1 MTPLC
6 IDARWLHTGIG
17 AYTLN
22 LVREISHSGEFDLH
36 LLAYRDNRAKLQ
48 PYARSITIVD
58 APIYSVREQC
68 SVASAA
74 RPYSLLHV
82 PHYTAPLPRRRTL
95 LVTIHDLTH
104 ILDARLRTSW
114 QSRLYAR
121 PMLHL
126 VSAKADHIFTVSDYC
141 KRQIMEHLGV
151 RPEKV
156 TVTYNGVGREFY
168 READD
173 VARAT
178 VARECGVE
186 CPFVLYVGNLKR
198 HKNVD
203 GLLRAFAQLNQR
215 NSGAW
220 QLVVVGDPTGEGAA
234 LRELAGRLGITG
246 AVCFAGRVPER
257 VLRAAY
263 SCAELTVLP
272 SIEEGF
278 GLPVV
283 EAMACGSPVA
293 CSQSASLPEVGG
305 DAAEYFDPHDTDSIA
320 AAMEL
325 ILLKSSAERNE
336 VQRKGFEQARRFT
349 WSDCANRHRE
359 VYRRYA
365 AEQS

>member
-17 AYTLN
+17 AYTFN
-22 LVREISHSGEFDLH
+22 LVREISYSGEFDLH
-36 LLAYRDNRAKLQ
+36 VLAYRENQVKLQ
-48 PYARSITIVD
+48 PYARGITIVD
-58 APIYSVREQC
+58 APIYSVSEQF
-68 SVASAA
+68 SVATAA

-114 QSRLYAR
+114 RSRLYAR

-126 VSAKADHIFTVSDYC
+126 VAAKADHIFTVSDYC
-141 KRQIMEHLGV
+141 KRQIMEHLDVG
-151 RPEKV
+151 PEKV
-156 TVTYNGVGREFY
+156 TVAYNGVGPEFY
-168 READD
+168 PEAED

-178 VARECGVE
+178 VSREWGVE
-186 CPFVLYVGNLKR
+186 RPFLLYVGNLKP

-215 NSGAW
+215 NSDAW
-220 QLVVVGDPTGEGAA
+220 QLVIVGDLAGEGAS
-234 LRELAGRLGITG
+234 LRELAGRLGITS
-246 AVCFAGRVPER
+246 AVCFAGRISDR

-272 SIEEGF
+272 SFEEGF

-293 CSQSASLPEVGG
+293 CSHSASLPEVGG
-305 DAAEYFDPHDTDSIA
+305 DAAEYFDPHETDSIA
-320 AAMEL
+320 TAMERVL
-325 ILLKSSAERNE
+325 RKSSAERRE
-336 VQRKGFEQARRFT
+336 LQRKGFEQAHRFT
-349 WSDCANRHRE
+349 WSDCADRHRE

-365 AEQS
+365 E